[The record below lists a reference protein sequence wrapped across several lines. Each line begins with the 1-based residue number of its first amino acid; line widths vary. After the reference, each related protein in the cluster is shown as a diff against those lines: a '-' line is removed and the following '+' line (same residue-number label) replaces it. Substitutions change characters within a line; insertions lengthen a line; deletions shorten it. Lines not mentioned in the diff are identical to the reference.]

1 MQDRDTSL
9 FPSLQEGVKTGFR
22 RDIPISGVFP
32 NQTSP
37 NLVDNALSIHLT
49 N

>member
-9 FPSLQEGVKTGFR
+9 FPSLQEGVKTGFH

>member
-9 FPSLQEGVKTGFR
+9 FPSLQEGVKTGFH
-22 RDIPISGVFP
+22 RDIPVSDIS
-32 NQTSP
+32 